1 MSTYQNKYLK
11 YKNKYIKFKNQVVG
25 MLSPPESFLS
35 PPESFLSPPESFL
48 SPPRFNYGSPMT
60 PNESSKIKTRLNFG
74 FDSPEK
80 GNTLSEKGNTLSEKG
95 NTLSEKDI
103 IIPEK
108 EIIIP
113 EKEINK
119 KKQYVNSQEQIQSSL
134 SSKDNE
140 IILLLNDYFSN
151 DWVLTGSVAVKLYLI
166 HLNLLDLI
174 NFTTTDIDALVVK
187 EGKKKC
193 DIEERKL
200 GTYKR
205 VQETPQRSV
214 TFKNGEF
221 SFDISCISKMPKINN
236 INGINILSPSILLT
250 NYLDDERDNDKPK
263 IYALK
268 EIIKYIN
275 ENNISLKL

>member
-11 YKNKYIKFKNQVVG
+11 YKNKYIKFKNQIAG
-25 MLSPPESFLS
+25 MLSTPESLLSTPESLLSHPESLLSPPESLLS
-35 PPESFLSPPESFL
+35 PPESLLSPPESLL
-48 SPPRFNYGSPMT
+48 STSRFNYGSPMT
-60 PNESSKIKTRLNFG
+60 PNESSNIKTRLNFG
-74 FDSPEK
+74 FDS
-80 GNTLSEKGNTLSEKG
+80 
-95 NTLSEKDI
+95 
-103 IIPEK
+103 
-108 EIIIP
+108 P

-119 KKQYVNSQEQIQSSL
+119 KKQYVNSQEQIESSL

-151 DWVLTGSVAVKLYLI
+151 NWVLTGSVAVKLYLI

-174 NFTTTDIDALVVK
+174 NFTTSDIDALVVK
-187 EGKKKC
+187 EGKRKC
-193 DIEERKL
+193 DIEEGNL

-250 NYLDDERDNDKPK
+250 YYLDDERDKDKPK

>member
-11 YKNKYIKFKNQVVG
+11 YKNKYIKFKNQIAG
-25 MLSPPESFLS
+25 MLSTPESLLS
-35 PPESFLSPPESFL
+35 PSESLLST
-48 SPPRFNYGSPMT
+48 PRFNYGSPMT
-60 PNESSKIKTRLNFG
+60 PNESSNIKTRLNFG

-80 GNTLSEKGNTLSEKG
+80 ENILSEKENILSEKF
-95 NTLSEKDI
+95 DI
-103 IIPEK
+103 IPK
-108 EIIIP
+108 SNFGFDSP

-119 KKQYVNSQEQIQSSL
+119 QKQYINSQEQIQTSL

-166 HLNLLDLI
+166 NLNLLDLI
-174 NFTTTDIDALVVK
+174 NFTTTDIDALVIK
-187 EGKKKC
+187 EGKRKC

-214 TFKNGEF
+214 TFTNGEF
-221 SFDISCISKMPKINN
+221 SIDISCISKMPKINN

-250 NYLDDERDNDKPK
+250 YYLDDERDKDKPK

>member
-11 YKNKYIKFKNQVVG
+11 YKNKYIKFKNQVAG
-25 MLSPPESFLS
+25 MLSTPESLLS
-35 PPESFLSPPESFL
+35 TPESLLST
-48 SPPRFNYGSPMT
+48 PRFNYGSPMT
-60 PNESSKIKTRLNFG
+60 PNESSNIKTRLNFG

-80 GNTLSEKGNTLSEKG
+80 ENILSEKENILSEKF
-95 NTLSEKDI
+95 DI
-103 IIPEK
+103 IPK
-108 EIIIP
+108 SNFGFDSP

-119 KKQYVNSQEQIQSSL
+119 KKQYVNSQEQIESSL

-151 DWVLTGSVAVKLYLI
+151 NWVLTGSVAVKLYLI

-174 NFTTTDIDALVVK
+174 NFTTSDIDALVVK
-187 EGKKKC
+187 EGKRKY
-193 DIEERKL
+193 DIEEGNL

-250 NYLDDERDNDKPK
+250 YYLDDERDKDKPK

-268 EIIKYIN
+268 EILKYIN

>member
-11 YKNKYIKFKNQVVG
+11 YKNKYIKFKNQVAG
-25 MLSPPESFLS
+25 MLSTPESLLSTPESLLSPSESLLSPPESLLS
-35 PPESFLSPPESFL
+35 T
-48 SPPRFNYGSPMT
+48 PRFNYGSPMT
-60 PNESSKIKTRLNFG
+60 PNESSNIKTRLNFG

-80 GNTLSEKGNTLSEKG
+80 ENILSEKENILSEKFD
-95 NTLSEKDI
+95 S
-103 IIPEK
+103 
-108 EIIIP
+108 P

-119 KKQYVNSQEQIQSSL
+119 KKQYVNSQEQIESSL

-174 NFTTTDIDALVVK
+174 NFTTSDIDALVVK
-187 EGKKKC
+187 EGKRKC
-193 DIEERKL
+193 DIEEGNL

-250 NYLDDERDNDKPK
+250 YYLDDERDKDKPK

-268 EIIKYIN
+268 EILKYIN

>member
-11 YKNKYIKFKNQVVG
+11 YKNKYIKFKNQIAG
-25 MLSPPESFLS
+25 MLSTPESLLS
-35 PPESFLSPPESFL
+35 PSESLLST
-48 SPPRFNYGSPMT
+48 PRFNYGSPMT
-60 PNESSKIKTRLNFG
+60 PNESSNIKTRLNFG

-80 GNTLSEKGNTLSEKG
+80 ENILSEKENILSEKF
-95 NTLSEKDI
+95 DI
-103 IIPEK
+103 IPK
-108 EIIIP
+108 SNFGFDSP

-119 KKQYVNSQEQIQSSL
+119 KKQYVNSQEQIESSL

-151 DWVLTGSVAVKLYLI
+151 NWVLTGSVAVKLYLI

-174 NFTTTDIDALVVK
+174 NFTTSDIDALVIK
-187 EGKKKC
+187 EGKRKC

-214 TFKNGEF
+214 TFTNGEF
-221 SFDISCISKMPKINN
+221 SIDISCISKMPKINN

-250 NYLDDERDNDKPK
+250 YYLDDERDKDKPK